1 MTTRIH
7 FRLAEDT
14 NNEHSLWSGA
24 FTVEKNVTRSQS
36 RRLVAKHLRLEKLPP
51 RTLVLTCRDL
61 ANGQWTAEEIRAETS
76 LLADA
81 PTTKA
86 RKKKKAFED
95 VEMSFDQAEDLLKK
109 FGLK

>member
-7 FRLAEDT
+7 FRLADDA

-24 FTVEKNVTRSQS
+24 FTVESEVSKAQS
-36 RRLVAKHLRLEKLPP
+36 RRLVAKHLQLDKLPP

-61 ANGQWTAEEIRAETS
+61 ATGKWTAEEIRAETS
-76 LLADA
+76 ELTDA
-81 PTTKA
+81 PTVKA
-86 RKKKKAFED
+86 KKKKKAFAD
-95 VEMSFDQAEDLLKK
+95 VPMSFDQAEDLLKK